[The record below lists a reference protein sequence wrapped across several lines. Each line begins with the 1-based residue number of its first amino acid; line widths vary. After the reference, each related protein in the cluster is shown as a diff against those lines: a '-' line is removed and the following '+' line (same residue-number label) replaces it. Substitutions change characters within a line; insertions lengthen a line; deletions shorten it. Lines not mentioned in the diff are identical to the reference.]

1 MEEETGCDNSRG
13 LKERTM
19 YWELQVFS
27 VSGEQ
32 EAYAWLQ
39 MMKHHLHIT
48 DLQIWFV
55 NNRGWL
61 KCLKQGI
68 DIIMFVF
75 SMVGKCR
82 AIRGIKSGGGK
93 FR

>member
-1 MEEETGCDNSRG
+1 MEEGTGYDNWGG
-13 LKERTM
+13 LKEHMR

-32 EAYAWLQ
+32 EAYVWLQ

-55 NNRGWL
+55 NNGGWL
-61 KCLKQGI
+61 KCLKLGI
-68 DIIMFVF
+68 DIIIFVF
-75 SMVGKCR
+75 FD
-82 AIRGIKSGGGK
+82 GGK
-93 FR
+93 V